1 MQINLLI
8 NYFSSMKENVLK
20 TRTKMFLFMELLTKK
35 REQPIL
41 LSKIL
46 YLNLVVFLDHYNIK
60 LTLCKVQTKIRN
72 NQRLKLNGHTQ
83 PVVAIKLR

>member
-1 MQINLLI
+1 
-8 NYFSSMKENVLK
+8 MKENVLK
-20 TRTKMFLFMELLTKK
+20 TQTKMFLFMELLTKK

-41 LSKIL
+41 FSKIL

-60 LTLCKVQTKIRN
+60 LTLCKVQIRFQSN
-72 NQRLKLNGHTQ
+72 HQSMLNGQTQ

>member
-1 MQINLLI
+1 MQINILI

-20 TRTKMFLFMELLTKK
+20 TRTKMFLFMKLLTKK

-41 LSKIL
+41 SSKIL

-60 LTLCKVQTKIRN
+60 LTLCKVQIRFQSN
-72 NQRLKLNGHTQ
+72 H
-83 PVVAIKLR
+83 

>member
-8 NYFSSMKENVLK
+8 NYFSTMNENVLK
-20 TRTKMFLFMELLTKK
+20 TQTKMFLFMELLTKK

-46 YLNLVVFLDHYNIK
+46 YPNLVVFLDNYNIK
-60 LTLCKVQTKIRN
+60 ISLCKVEIRFQSN
-72 NQRLKLNGHTQ
+72 N
-83 PVVAIKLR
+83 

>member
-1 MQINLLI
+1 
-8 NYFSSMKENVLK
+8 MKENVLK
-20 TRTKMFLFMELLTKK
+20 TQTKMFLFMELLTKK

-72 NQRLKLNGHTQ
+72 NQRLKFNGHTQ

>member
-1 MQINLLI
+1 MN
-8 NYFSSMKENVLK
+8 ENVLK

-60 LTLCKVQTKIRN
+60 LSLCKVQISFQRN
-72 NQRLKLNGHTQ
+72 HQTMPNGQTQ

>member
-8 NYFSSMKENVLK
+8 NYFSTMKENVLK
-20 TRTKMFLFMELLTKK
+20 TQTKMFLFMELLTKK

-60 LTLCKVQTKIRN
+60 LTLCKVQIRFQSN
-72 NQRLKLNGHTQ
+72 HQSMPNGHTQ